1 MAIGVGVMRGRR
13 AKVQLADGSAFDEN
27 VLRRSIVRSLD
38 RRSGGIALR
47 FGACWARGRQLA
59 RVGAGAIRSELWQS
73 AFRRARRYR
82 LESYGTEYVWTVVP
96 ARGLPRWLTDALDG
110 AALSRCSADG
120 DPTPAGPDLSVLLA
134 RTSAPV
140 NWPALIAEH
149 PNRLVVDGQWLAS
162 RRGPQWSAIS
172 SAYERIVSAGC
183 TAAIDVAL
191 MATADGRITVCPLRL
206 LAFDAGLTESCALV
220 GEVNDLLAPGI
231 TRAYGFE
238 RWGLSGRPVQWD
250 LDSVDLRARPG
261 IWTQWIYEPGRRG
274 E

>member
-1 MAIGVGVMRGRR
+1 MALRVGTARERSV
-13 AKVQLADGSAFDEN
+13 KVPVVDGTAFDDNEF
-27 VLRRSIVRSLD
+27 RRTYTRPFH
-38 RRSGGIALR
+38 GHTAQIALKL
-47 FGACWARGRQLA
+47 GSGWVRGRQLA
-59 RVGAGAIRSELWQS
+59 RVGIGAIRAELWQS

-82 LESYGTEYVWTVVP
+82 LESYGTEYVWTVAPV
-96 ARGLPRWLTDALDG
+96 RGVPRWLTDALDG
-110 AALSRCSADG
+110 AAMSRCSADG

-162 RRGPQWSAIS
+162 RGGPQWSAIS

-206 LAFDAGLTESCALV
+206 FAFDAGLTESCALV

-250 LDSVDLRARPG
+250 LDSVDVRARPG
-261 IWTQWIYEPGRRG
+261 FWTQWIYEPGRRG